1 MRMLHSLLSAVP
13 MRFIVT
19 ITASACFPVLGR
31 WSYKGEEEVLCVK
44 MKNLCKHM
52 SGCSGFMNKVHG
64 YRASWFLWNLK
75 HFSWTNERSRVSPLR
90 FQVWDWESEWGQ
102 DLFLHHIVI
111 RREKQRRT
119 KFWEIIKILVS
130 AERAFKNDLSDLFYG
145 WKIKAQRKGEKK
157 WPRSHREILAFKPG
171 CVCLQDPLSSP
182 YWFPARHGRTPGPLP
197 PTAITEHLAWTAPVA
212 AGGISY
218 PSCLDARVG
227 GKCRSDSF
235 YL

>member
-1 MRMLHSLLSAVP
+1 
-13 MRFIVT
+13 
-19 ITASACFPVLGR
+19 
-31 WSYKGEEEVLCVK
+31 
-44 MKNLCKHM
+44 M
-52 SGCSGFMNKVHG
+52 SGPSGFRNKVHG
-64 YRASWFLWNLK
+64 FCASQFLWHLK

-90 FQVWDWESEWGQ
+90 FQVWGWESEWGQ
-102 DLFLHHIVI
+102 DLFLHPIVI

-119 KFWEIIKILVS
+119 RFWEIIKILVS

-145 WKIKAQRKGEKK
+145 WKSRPRERGEK
-157 WPRSHREILAFKPG
+157 WPRSHRERSWLQAWMCLPPRPTQFSILIPSQAR
-171 CVCLQDPLSSP
+171 QD
-182 YWFPARHGRTPGPLP
+182 PGPLP

-212 AGGISY
+212 AGGISF